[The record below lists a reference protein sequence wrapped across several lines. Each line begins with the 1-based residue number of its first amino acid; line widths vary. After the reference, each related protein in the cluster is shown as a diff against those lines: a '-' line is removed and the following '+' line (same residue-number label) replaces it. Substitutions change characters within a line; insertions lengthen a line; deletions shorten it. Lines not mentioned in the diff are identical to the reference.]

1 MFQPGWSFRSGFC
14 MVCNGAYDMFS
25 HNPLCVIPTFFLD
38 WPSDEIHVCF
48 PIDEKIA
55 LAREVSK
62 TDLKLCG
69 GRMLSDGGGVLAW
82 LIHVR
87 WTHFSISPCSQSPRD
102 PGDPSSLLVGPHAG
116 PRTPAKIRVGAA
128 FATNPQATLQD
139 GLQGGLVY
147 VEVPCLNAR
156 TTSHLGCVLGGSLGP
171 SPPVVTPCE
180 NSNKNEQES
189 GPLRGKP
196 SGSENPQQRSH
207 LKCRKSLLFEL
218 YWVLSFGE
226 LESFSNM
233 TMPSRKLDLAD
244 ISSAASSARSL
255 TPRSTG
261 VVCV

>member
-82 LIHVR
+82 LIRTSQSARAPSRPGTPGTRV
-87 WTHFSISPCSQSPRD
+87 PCSWAHM
-102 PGDPSSLLVGPHAG
+102 LVRGRRPKSALASH
-116 PRTPAKIRVGAA
+116 AA